1 LSPGAARLPTVE
13 IGSLAGTMNWAYVR
27 VERLV
32 IRQPSYDP
40 EAQTLTF
47 WVWDGT
53 GELMVSAYRSET
65 EALMAAGLVPFM
77 GDNVTVEGTL
87 RIKEDFEYLI
97 LNVPEHTVIQPGE
110 PVVMPIAEVGGTPP
124 YQTVLVKG

>member
-1 LSPGAARLPTVE
+1 
-13 IGSLAGTMNWAYVR
+13 MNWAYIRIAGQVS
-27 VERLV
+27 
-32 IRQPSYDP
+32 RQPAYDP
-40 EAQTLTF
+40 QARSLQF

-53 GELMVSAYRSET
+53 GEIMVSAYRSET